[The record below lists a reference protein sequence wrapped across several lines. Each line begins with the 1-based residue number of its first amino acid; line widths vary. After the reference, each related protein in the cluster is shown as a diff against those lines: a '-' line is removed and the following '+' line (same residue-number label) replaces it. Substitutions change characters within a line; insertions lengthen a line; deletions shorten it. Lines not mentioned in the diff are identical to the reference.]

1 MFRFLMKGMLR
12 DKHRSLMPTIVVT
25 LGVFLTVGMFAYM
38 KGVMGD
44 MLNNTSRLESGHVKI
59 TSLAYRSEIDL
70 LPNDLA
76 MEDGPGM
83 LAMLRQNYPDVSWS
97 ERIKFGGLLDAFD
110 ENRETRAQL
119 GVGGI
124 GIDLFGPDAADRE
137 RWNLQSGLRSG
148 TLPQQPGDILMAE
161 KLAGNMG
168 VAVGEEVTLISA
180 TVNGS
185 MSLQNFR
192 VAGFIEFGIPPMDRS
207 MILADLNDVKRML
220 DMGDWSSEIL
230 GYFPIPYYDDALAEA
245 LRDTFNVVH
254 SDPVFMANDTLTFS
268 ANLDHDASIDRFAPY
283 MMSMLDDSNMRDYY
297 TYVDK
302 AGSIISFVMIFAMG
316 IVLWN
321 TGLMGAIRRYAEMG
335 LRLAVGESKG
345 HVYRSLL
352 VESIGIGVVGTV
364 LGTIMGLGLGL
375 YLQEVGLNM
384 GDMMKDS
391 TMMMPTIIRARITP
405 TAFYIGFFPGVIA
418 TLLGAGLS
426 GLRIYK
432 RDTASLFKELE
443 T

>member
-1 MFRFLMKGMLR
+1 MLR
-12 DKHRSLMPTIVVT
+12 DKHRSLLPSIVVT
-25 LGVFLTVGMFAYM
+25 LGVFMTVAMFAYM

-44 MLNNTSRLESGHVKI
+44 MLNSTARLESGHVKI
-59 TSLAYRSEIDL
+59 TSLAYRGEIDI

-76 MEDGPGM
+76 LEDGPQM
-83 LAMLRQNYPDVSWS
+83 LALLREDYPDLAWS

-110 ENRETRAQL
+110 ENRETRAQV

-124 GIDLFGPDAADRE
+124 GIDLFGPDAADRD
-137 RWNLQSGLRSG
+137 RWDLKSGLRAG

-161 KLAGNMG
+161 RLAGNMG
-168 VAVGEEVTLISA
+168 VTIGEEVTLISA

-185 MSLQNFR
+185 MSLQNFH
-192 VAGFIEFGIPPMDRS
+192 VTGLIEFGIPPMDRS
-207 MILADLNDVKRML
+207 MILADLNDVKLML
-220 DMGDWSSEIL
+220 DMGNWSSEIL
-230 GYFPIPYYDDALAEA
+230 GFFPLPYYDDVLAEA
-245 LRDTFNVVH
+245 LRDTFNTVH
-254 SDPVFMANDTLTFS
+254 CDPVFMANDTLTF
-268 ANLDHDASIDRFAPY
+268 ATNLDHDVSIDRFAPY
-283 MMSMLDDSNMRDYY
+283 MVSMLDDSHMREYY
-297 TYVDK
+297 TYATK
-302 AGSIISFVMIFAMG
+302 AGSIVSFVMIFAMG

-352 VESIGIGVVGTV
+352 VESVGVGLIGTV
-364 LGTIMGLGLGL
+364 FGTILGLALGF
-375 YLQEVGLNM
+375 YLQEVGINM

-405 TAFYIGFFPGVIA
+405 EAFYIGFFPGVVA

-426 GLRIYK
+426 GLRIFK

>member
-12 DKHRSLMPTIVVT
+12 DKHRSLLPSIVVT
-25 LGVFLTVGMFAYM
+25 LGVFMTVAMFSYM

-44 MLNNTSRLESGHVKI
+44 MLNNSARLESGHVKI
-59 TSLAYRSEIDL
+59 TSLAYRGDVDIV
-70 LPNDLA
+70 PNDLA
-76 MEDGPGM
+76 LENGPEM
-83 LAMLRQNYPDVSWS
+83 FAMLRENYPDVSWS

-124 GIDLFGPDAADRE
+124 GIDLFGPDAADRD
-137 RWNLQSGLRSG
+137 RWDLESGLRAG
-148 TLPQQPGDILMAE
+148 TLPQKPGDILMAE

-168 VAVGEEVTLISA
+168 VKVGEEVTLISS

-185 MSLQNFR
+185 MSLQNFH
-192 VAGFIEFGIPPMDRS
+192 VAGFIEFGIPPMDRG

-230 GYFPIPYYDDALAEA
+230 GFLPLAYYDDALASA
-245 LRDTFNVVH
+245 LCDTFNTVH
-254 SDPVFMANDTLTFS
+254 SDPIFIANDTLTIA
-268 ANLDHDASIDRFAPY
+268 ANLENDNIDRFAPY
-283 MMSMLDDSNMRDYY
+283 MMSMLDDSNMREYY
-297 TYVDK
+297 TYATK
-302 AGSIISFVMIFAMG
+302 AGSIVSFVMIFAMG

-352 VESIGIGVVGTV
+352 MESIGVGLLGTFVGT
-364 LGTIMGLGLGL
+364 ILGLALGY

-405 TAFYIGFFPGVIA
+405 EAFYIGLFPGVFA

-426 GLRIYK
+426 GLRIFK